1 MRFLVAVEDKRERV
15 AFGGPTTIRVRDRQ
29 VYLCRLLFFPDRARN
44 LLAVQ
49 QVMLDTGEDA
59 APVTTVD
66 GFINNSADL
75 YVNSIPTEYSVVD
88 AAKQIEEP
96 ALFPH
101 RRIAGRFVSVSP
113 CFGFVLRHG
122 A

>member
-1 MRFLVAVEDKRERV
+1 M

-29 VYLCRLLFFPDRARN
+29 VYGSCVFFLPDCTRN

-49 QVMLDTGEDA
+49 QVMLDTREDA
-59 APVTTVD
+59 APVATVD
-66 GFINNSADL
+66 SFVNNSTNL
-75 YVNSIPTEYSVVD
+75 YINSIATEYPVVD
-88 AAKQIEEP
+88 AAEQIEEP

-101 RRIAGRFVSVSP
+101 RRIAGRLLGVSP
-113 CFGFVLRHG
+113 CFGFVVRHG